1 MIIIQKKIQWQWN
14 VRLGLIRLPL
24 YWVALLGLAVTGRAD
39 LKVANG
45 DFGDLTGLTPGN
57 DGWYSGVPA
66 GWTGSSNLYVLN
78 VKAGGSPPI
87 CNPSQLGLLCQ
98 SVGTLEKAA
107 DVILTFDVS
116 DVFNGETVLKASIL
130 DGETNMLA
138 SGEFTDG
145 ARQSLVAPQ
154 VPAGTAIVIQFQ
166 ATRSTPALDN
176 VSVVVSEAGS
186 TAAGATS
193 QARVT
198 EPPITVAAY
207 YYPGTHPNPRWDLNK
222 YPGFTEWDEI
232 KAAKPRFPG
241 HVQPKPPV
249 WGYQNEAQ
257 PEVMAQKIAAAAKY
271 GVNAFIF
278 DWYYYNDGP
287 YLDDALDQGFLHATN
302 NSQVKFALMWA
313 NHDWYDIQWY
323 NPADNNL
330 KMLYP
335 GKVTPATW
343 DKICDLVIAK
353 YFKHPSYWLVDGKPY
368 FSIYEMSQFLDSFGS
383 IENARAALDK
393 FRAKV
398 ITAGF
403 PGLHVNAIVWGQPNL
418 PGGKTPPGWPKLC
431 RDLALD
437 SLTSYTWVHHGALN
451 NDTFPVS
458 DYLWGRQKYLSF
470 WSQALTEYSIPY
482 FPNAMVNWDNSP
494 RAAANANWS
503 RPAGPVVNSVVTG
516 NTPAA
521 FQQSLEIIKRR
532 LLAAPTQP
540 KIITINAWNEWPE
553 GSCLE
558 PMQHYGYGYLDAVKA
573 VFATP
578 GTVAAPL
585 QSN

>member
-1 MIIIQKKIQWQWN
+1 MKAF
-14 VRLGLIRLPL
+14 IRIKAGRRWSELREWKCLPL
-24 YWVALLGLAVTGRAD
+24 CLAALVGSAATGQAD
-39 LKVANG
+39 LKVING
-45 DFGDLTGLTPGN
+45 DFTDLTGLTPGN
-57 DGWYSGVPA
+57 DGWYAGVPK
-66 GWTGSSNLYVLN
+66 GWTGSDGTYAVNAS
-78 VKAGGSPPI
+78 KGATPPI
-87 CNPSQLGLLCQ
+87 CNPSQLGRLRQ
-98 SVGTLEKAA
+98 PVGTLDQAA
-107 DVILTFDVS
+107 EVVLTFDVS
-116 DVFNGETVLKASIL
+116 DVFNGETVLKAAIL
-130 DGETNMLA
+130 DGATNELA
-138 SGEFTDG
+138 SGLFTDG
-145 ARQSLVAPQ
+145 SQQTLVAPR
-154 VPAGTAIVIQFQ
+154 VPAGTTIVIQFQ
-166 ATRSTPALDN
+166 ATQSTPALDN
-176 VSVVVSEAGS
+176 VSVTVQAPGF
-186 TAAGATS
+186 AAARAAS
-193 QARVT
+193 RPRVT

-207 YYPGTHPNPRWDLNK
+207 YYPGTHPDPRWDKNK
-222 YPGFTEWDEI
+222 YPGYTEWDEI

-241 HVQPKPPV
+241 QVQPNPPV

-302 NSQVKFALMWA
+302 NARVKFALMWA
-313 NHDWYDIQWY
+313 NHDWYDIQGY

-343 DKICDLVIAK
+343 DKICDLVITK

-383 IENARAALDK
+383 IENARAALDQ

-398 ITAGF
+398 SAAGF

-451 NDTFPVS
+451 NDTFPHS
-458 DYLWGRQKYLSF
+458 DYLWGRAKYLSF
-470 WSQALTEYSIPY
+470 WANAQTDYPIPY

-494 RAAANANWS
+494 RAAANADWS
-503 RPAGPVVNSVVTG
+503 RPAAPVVNSVVTG

-521 FQQSLEIIKRR
+521 FQQSLEIIKHR

-558 PMQHYGYGYLDAVKA
+558 PTRHYGYGYLEAIKA
-573 VFATP
+573 VLATP
-578 GTVAAPL
+578 E
-585 QSN
+585 